1 MHKIYTLTVLAS
13 TIAAAVADSYL
24 TSTSPTSIID
34 RVNTATCTPQSIA
47 ACPTSYDPC
56 CAFICAEAQVP
67 FDVCSPN
74 NRTELA
80 GCSQCPSPIA
90 TATSGSKLIVTIT
103 DTITPTATPTITT
116 PPRLTSLSTST
127 CTRSS
132 LSTAGCPTPYD
143 PCCAYVCE
151 EAQVPFDVCSQ
162 TDGSGKF
169 AVCSKCPAPTPGS

>member
-1 MHKIYTLTVLAS
+1 MFLYSLSAISSLAVIAS
-13 TIAAAVADSYL
+13 AQLGTITTATTTDVD
-24 TSTSPTSIID
+24 
-34 RVNTATCTPQSIA
+34 TATCTPQSIN

-67 FDVCSPN
+67 FDVCSPS

-80 GCSQCPSPIA
+80 VCSQCPLA
-90 TATSGSKLIVTIT
+90 TATAFLTSSTTLPP
-103 DTITPTATPTITT
+103 TPAITT
-116 PPRLTSLSTST
+116 TPNPTLSTST
-127 CTRSS
+127 CSGRL

-162 TDGSGKF
+162 TDGSGEF
-169 AVCSKCPAPTPGS
+169 AVCSLCPSPTPG